1 MKFGTL
7 LTVAMD
13 YLNQFLNPPVH
24 DEEEFERYTNLLQS
38 IVETKLKEEVKL
50 PENTRDI
57 MDWVSKNYLEIEE
70 QVENPQVGMIA
81 LAQEEEEDDFEVIS
95 SRKEKRLAETLY
107 TFFEYCS
114 EDEEYEEHFE
124 NAAQYISDF
133 IKTHISKNLSPKIF
147 HKCINRALRQIK
159 EDLWMDRKESG
170 RVNKFARFLKEMV
183 VFL

>member
-1 MKFGTL
+1 
-7 LTVAMD
+7 MD

-24 DEEEFERYTNLLQS
+24 DDEEFEKYTKLLQS

-114 EDEEYEEHFE
+114 EDEDYEEHFE

-133 IKTHISKNLSPKIF
+133 IKTHISENLSPKIF

-159 EDLWMDRKESG
+159 EDLWIDRKEQM
-170 RVNKFARFLKEMV
+170 RINKFARFIKEMV

>member
-1 MKFGTL
+1 MS
-7 LTVAMD
+7 VVMD

-24 DEEEFERYTNLLQS
+24 DEEEFEKYTNLLQS

-124 NAAQYISDF
+124 NAVQHISDF
-133 IKTHISKNLSPKIF
+133 IKKHISKNLSPKIF
-147 HKCINRALRQIK
+147 HKCINRALRQVK
-159 EDLWMDRKESG
+159 EDLWMDRKDSG

>member
-1 MKFGTL
+1 MS
-7 LTVAMD
+7 VVMD

-24 DEEEFERYTNLLQS
+24 DEEEFEKYTNLLQS

-95 SRKEKRLAETLY
+95 SRKEKRLTTMLY
-107 TFFEYCS
+107 DFFEYCYDD
-114 EDEEYEEHFE
+114 EDYENEFE
-124 NAAQYISDF
+124 KATEYISNF
-133 IKTHISKNLSPKIF
+133 IKRYISKNLSPKIF
-147 HKCINRALRQIK
+147 HKCLNRALRQAK
-159 EDLWMDRKESG
+159 EDFWMDRKEQM
-170 RVNKFARFLKEMV
+170 RINKFARFIKEMV